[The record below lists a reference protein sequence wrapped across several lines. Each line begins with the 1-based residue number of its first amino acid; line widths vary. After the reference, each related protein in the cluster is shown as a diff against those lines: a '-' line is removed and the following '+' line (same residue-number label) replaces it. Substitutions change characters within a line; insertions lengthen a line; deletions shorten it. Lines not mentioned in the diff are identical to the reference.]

1 MFFRRDARRIILYV
15 LCLAILAGNIRGSAP
30 APTTTD
36 AARLVTPDSHNR
48 MLGPPHPR
56 PPRTYDVQHYT
67 IRSRFDTANRT
78 LIGDEIVELKPLT
91 AGFKSFDL
99 DAAAMKIESVMTSD
113 GKTLQWSQ
121 LPQKLSITLDRA
133 YEPAET
139 VSVEI
144 KYRATSQQ
152 RGLFFIQRGSA
163 GKSGAQSFQIWTQ
176 GEAEDNHFWFPCYD
190 FPDDKA
196 TSEQYITTGTSQLAI
211 SNGQLIET
219 KNNSD
224 GTQTFHWKMDVPHS
238 SYLISFVVG
247 DYVKLTDTYKNVA
260 VEYYTYYGT
269 EEQARR
275 SFSKTPELLEL
286 YSRLLNYD
294 YPYTRYS
301 QTIVSQFVFGGM
313 ENITSTTQ
321 ADTEILR
328 NVPEES
334 PFSPNIL
341 VAHELAHS
349 WFGNLVTCK
358 NWANLWLNEGFA
370 TFMEAVFIENQRG
383 HAAYLTEIRQDQYTY
398 FIEDELKYRRPLVY
412 DRYQSPN
419 DLLDATTYKKGAFV
433 IHMLREQVGD
443 EIFWKALNR
452 YLNRYK
458 YQVVDTSDLQRVF
471 EETSGQK
478 LDWFFDQWVYK
489 AGYPELRVRT
499 SYDERRRQLIL
510 DVEQT
515 QQSDDITPAVFRL
528 PVDVDIITANGT
540 QTKRIEI
547 TERSQRFIFDLD
559 ARPQAVDF
567 DRELRIMKK
576 LDLQQPKRMA
586 A

>member
-1 MFFRRDARRIILYV
+1 MFFRTDARRIILYV
-15 LCLAILAGNIRGSAP
+15 LCLVILAGNIRGSAL

-48 MLGPPHPR
+48 MLGLPHPR

-78 LIGDEIVELKPLT
+78 LIGDETVDLKPLA

-99 DAAAMKIESVMTSD
+99 DAAAMKIESVTTSD

-152 RGLFFIQRGSA
+152 RGLFFIPRGNA

-196 TSEQYITTGTSQLAI
+196 TSEQYITTGASQLAI

-219 KNNSD
+219 KNNAD

-260 VEYYTYYGT
+260 VEYYTYHGT

-275 SFSKTPELLEL
+275 SFSKTPELMEL

-370 TFMEAVFIENQRG
+370 TFMEAVFIENERG

-489 AGYPELRVRT
+489 AGYPELRVRS
-499 SYDERRRQLIL
+499 SYDERRKQLIL

-515 QQSDDITPAVFRL
+515 QQADDITPAVFRL
-528 PVDVDIITANGT
+528 PVDVGIITANGT

-547 TERSQRFIFDLD
+547 TERSQRFVFDSD

-567 DRELRIMKK
+567 DRELRIIKK
-576 LDLQQPKRMA
+576 LDLQQPKTMA

>member
-1 MFFRRDARRIILYV
+1 MFFRPDARRIIFYILI
-15 LCLAILAGNIRGSAP
+15 LAIFAGNVSSFP
-30 APTTTD
+30 NSLPSENTSNVV
-36 AARLVTPDSHNR
+36 RLDSHNR

-56 PPRTYDVQHYT
+56 PPRTYDMQHYT
-67 IRSRFDTANRT
+67 LRSRFDVANRV
-78 LIGDEIVELKPLT
+78 LIGDETVALKPIA

-99 DAAAMKIESVMTSD
+99 DASAMQVESVTID
-113 GKTLQWSQ
+113 GSNKQLQWTQ
-121 LPQKLSITLDRA
+121 PPDHLSITLDRA

-139 VSVEI
+139 ISVNI

-152 RGLFFIQRGSA
+152 RGLFFIQQGSA
-163 GKSGAQSFQIWTQ
+163 GKAGAQNVQIWTQ
-176 GEAEDNHFWFPCYD
+176 GEPEDSHLWFPCYD

-196 TSEQYITTGTSQLAI
+196 TSEQYITTGANQVAI
-211 SNGQLIET
+211 SNGQLLET
-219 KNNSD
+219 ANNDD
-224 GTQTFHWKMDVPHS
+224 GTHTFHWKMDVPHS
-238 SYLISFVVG
+238 SYLTSFVVG
-247 DYVKLTDTYKNVA
+247 DYVKLTDTYKNVS
-260 VEYYTYYGT
+260 VEYYTYHGT
-269 EEQARR
+269 EAQARR
-275 SFSKTPELLEL
+275 SFSKTPQVMEL
-286 YSRLLNYD
+286 YSRLLNYE

-301 QTIVSQFVFGGM
+301 QTIVSHFVFGGM

-328 NVPEES
+328 NVPDES

-370 TFMEAVFIENQRG
+370 TFMEAVFIESQRG
-383 HAAYLTEIRQDQYTY
+383 RDAYLTEMRSNQYSY
-398 FIEDELKYRRPLVY
+398 FDEDEVKYRRPLVY
-412 DRYQSPN
+412 DRYQTPN
-419 DLLDATTYKKGAFV
+419 DLLDTTTYKKGAFV

-452 YLNRYK
+452 YLNKYK
-458 YQVVDTSDLQRVF
+458 YQVVDSSDLQKVF

-499 SYDERRRQLIL
+499 SYDERRRQLIM
-510 DVEQT
+510 DIEQT
-515 QQSDDITPAVFRL
+515 QQADDITPAVFRL
-528 PVDVDIITANGT
+528 PVDVDIITASGT
-540 QTKRIEI
+540 VTKRIEI
-547 TERSQRFIFDLD
+547 TQRTERFTFDSD
-559 ARPQAVDF
+559 TRPQAVDF
-567 DRELRIMKK
+567 DRSLRIMKK
-576 LDLQQPKRMA
+576 IDLQQPA